1 MHAVPYAWS
10 CYSSG
15 ALPAAAAGG
24 ARARVSEELS
34 SWEADDESEVERLL
48 RDRDA
53 SPYLKAA
60 LQQPPEGL
68 LQHRGV
74 SSPTHQHALPA
85 AGTPPMPEDAP
96 LVFSESS
103 AAAAAGGGT
112 SPSAAAAATAAAA
125 GVGESLFWHVPEDG
139 CYATCPMYVPL
150 LQVMRERV
158 QQRRAVAA
166 AEEQQRRRQ
175 LELEAQ
181 QRLQLSGPVGL
192 MLEAEAFVAAT
203 LLRRREELQIV
214 NRRLEGQFAAAAAAE
229 AAAAAASAPKWLAGV
244 SRHLLPYVAQVSSRA
259 FFDPHYRIQLLEA
272 ACPTWKCNKLSSHG
286 SKFLSRALEFSPR
299 KSPFRAISTPKS
311 AAAEAADESFPSIWQ
326 MAILQ

>member
-96 LVFSESS
+96 LV
-103 AAAAAGGGT
+103 
-112 SPSAAAAATAAAA
+112 
-125 GVGESLFWHVPEDG
+125 
-139 CYATCPMYVPL
+139 
-150 LQVMRERV
+150 MRERV

-203 LLRRREELQIV
+203 LLRRREELQI
-214 NRRLEGQFAAAAAAE
+214 NT
-229 AAAAAASAPKWLAGV
+229 ASR
-244 SRHLLPYVAQVSSRA
+244 SRMS
-259 FFDPHYRIQLLEA
+259 
-272 ACPTWKCNKLSSHG
+272 
-286 SKFLSRALEFSPR
+286 
-299 KSPFRAISTPKS
+299 
-311 AAAEAADESFPSIWQ
+311 
-326 MAILQ
+326 